1 MSLTHTAAPTPP
13 VPPVPAPSLRR
24 MPGQV
29 VLLHVRPAT
38 ARPATAPAPAP
49 GGAQVLP
56 LFAAR
61 PLPPGP
67 HAAVCF
73 STQDRMALLSWHTA
87 GSGYVR
93 LAVED
98 GQPGDAPDRGAF
110 ALAYRAGQPFATL
123 GLTRT
128 PAGIQS
134 WRCADGEVL
143 GMHAT
148 MAAALAALA
157 PA

>member
-1 MSLTHTAAPTPP
+1 
-13 VPPVPAPSLRR
+13 

-29 VLLHVRPAT
+29 VRLHVRPT
-38 ARPATAPAPAP
+38 PARPAPAP
-49 GGAQVLP
+49 GGAQVVP

-61 PLPPGP
+61 PLPAGP

-148 MAAALAALA
+148 MAAALAALEA
-157 PA
+157 LAVA